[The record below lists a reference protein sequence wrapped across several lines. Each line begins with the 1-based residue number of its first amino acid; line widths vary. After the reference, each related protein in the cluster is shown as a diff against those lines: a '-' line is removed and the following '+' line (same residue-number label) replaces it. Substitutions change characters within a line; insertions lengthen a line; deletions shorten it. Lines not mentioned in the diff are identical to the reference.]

1 LNLIGARPAAVPGLM
16 ANNESMP
23 IDGRSKP
30 HVLTLTDS
38 LGPGGAERVAVEL
51 AVRADPTR
59 FQRSLCVTRSEAPN
73 RTAQD
78 SIGRMQAEGVNVLR
92 MDRRTRADLRAWRP
106 LIGYLRSSRVDI
118 LHAHKFGS
126 NVWAAV
132 LGRLLRVPVIVAH
145 EHTWSFEGQPL
156 RKLVDR
162 TIVAR
167 GSDVVIAVSEADRR
181 RMIELVGMPANRVV
195 LIPNGIPTPPPDDG
209 AAIRAELGFGEDVP
223 ILALTAVLRDQKAI
237 DVMLKAMAHLRT
249 TQPLAQLLIVG
260 SGDQT
265 RLRAEASRLG
275 VADAVTFMGSR
286 ADVSKI
292 LAASDVGVLS
302 SDFEGM
308 PLAVLEYMAAS
319 LPVVA
324 TDVGG
329 VPQIVDH
336 GRSGLLVAPRD
347 PAALAGAIET
357 VLSDRALAS
366 SMGKAGHARQQREF
380 SVELMAERVSR
391 LYDSLLAGLGPRPVS
406 SEPVSTSPSRESG
419 ERVGRL

>member
-1 LNLIGARPAAVPGLM
+1 MV
-16 ANNESMP
+16 

-78 SIGRMQAEGVNVLR
+78 RVGRLQAEGVTVLR
-92 MDRRTRADLRAWRP
+92 MDRRNRADLRAWRP
-106 LIGYLRSSRVDI
+106 LIGYLRSRRVDI

-195 LIPNGIPTPPPDDG
+195 LIPNGIPTPPAEDG
-209 AAIRAELGFGEDVP
+209 SAVRAELGFGQDVA

-237 DVMLKAMAHLRT
+237 DVMLQAMARLRT
-249 TQPLAQLLIVG
+249 TQPQAQLLIVG

-286 ADVSKI
+286 ADVPKI

-308 PLAVLEYMAAS
+308 PLAVLEYMAAR

-347 PAALAGAIET
+347 PAALAAAIDT
-357 VLSDRALAS
+357 VLSDRAMAR
-366 SMGKAGHARQQREF
+366 SMGEAGHARQQREF
-380 SVELMAERVSR
+380 SVEVMAERVYR

-406 SEPVSTSPSRESG
+406 SEPASTSPSRESG

>member
-1 LNLIGARPAAVPGLM
+1 M
-16 ANNESMP
+16 ANNERMP
-23 IDGRSKP
+23 TDGRSKP

-78 SIGRMQAEGVNVLR
+78 SIGRLQAEGVNVLR
-92 MDRRTRADLRAWRP
+92 MNRRSRANLRAWRP
-106 LIGYLRSSRVDI
+106 LIGYLRSRRVDI

-126 NVWAAV
+126 NAWAAV
-132 LGRLLRVPVIVAH
+132 LGRLLGVPVIVAH
-145 EHTWSFEGQPL
+145 EHTWSFEGQPF

-195 LIPNGIPTPPPDDG
+195 LIPNGIPTPPAEDG
-209 AAIRAELGFGEDVP
+209 AAVRAELGFGQDVP
-223 ILALTAVLRDQKAI
+223 ILALTANLRDQKAI
-237 DVMLKAMAHLRT
+237 DVMLQAMARLRT
-249 TQPLAQLLIVG
+249 TQPQAQLLIVG

-286 ADVSKI
+286 ADVPKI

-329 VPQIVDH
+329 VPEIVDH

-347 PAALAGAIET
+347 PAALAGAIDT
-357 VLSDRALAS
+357 VLFDRAMAR
-366 SMGKAGHARQQREF
+366 SMGEAGRARQQREF
-380 SVELMAERVSR
+380 SVEVMAERVSR

-406 SEPVSTSPSRESG
+406 SEPAST
-419 ERVGRL
+419 